1 MQLLDLVER
10 RVVTGNGLIVFPD
23 QLVQCRPG
31 VLSLN
36 GVRKGRRRRLFRTAD
51 LVR

>member
-10 RVVTGNGLIVFPD
+10 RIVTGDGLIVFLD
-23 QLVQCRPG
+23 QFVQCRLG

-36 GVRKGRRRRLFRTAD
+36 GVRKG
-51 LVR
+51 